1 MLPPQITKDLRRVA
15 LRNFQEGLV
24 DCNSVVVVTNRHL
37 RLYWSV
43 MDETDLSGRIALLR
57 LALKGLQDEE
67 LQEVAELTAFHTYPP
82 NLVLCQEGAHGDVLY
97 IVAQGNVVISKKMI
111 EGEEDRVLRLGGRG
125 EIVGE
130 MALIQSAPRA
140 ATVRT
145 TTECTVL
152 EMKKADFETILQ
164 RSPRMAI
171 DIIRITLDR
180 LRANDQRMIADLQK
194 TNQVLRQLDRNK
206 LEFIQIAAHEL
217 RTPLTVLKGYANLM
231 RSFPETQTNTVLG
244 EVTDGIL
251 KGTDRIH
258 EVVNM
263 MLDLTRIGSET
274 WKVSPVPVPLKRIID
289 NLVQGFEK
297 STTERRILLT
307 VQHAEG
313 TPVIQGDPDL
323 IQKALYQLIVNA
335 IKYTPDGGKILVTTR
350 PTVMEDNTPCA
361 EVAVRD
367 RGIGLDAEHHD
378 LIFEKFYQVGE
389 VALHSS
395 GKTTFK
401 GGGPGLGLALVRGV
415 ARAHGGKVWVESAGH
430 DEVNF
435 TGSTFYLLLPIT
447 PMAQHPRSEMESNK
461 TA

>member
-1 MLPPQITKDLRRVA
+1 MNQTLTYDKI
-15 LRNFQEGLV
+15 F
-24 DCNSVVVVTNRHL
+24 
-37 RLYWSV
+37 
-43 MDETDLSGRIALLR
+43 LLR
-57 LALKGLQDEE
+57 LAFKGLDDDELE
-67 LQEVAELTAFHTYPP
+67 EVASLTELRTYPP
-82 NLVLCQEGAHGDVLY
+82 NHILCQEGAYEDVLY
-97 IVAQGNVVISKKMI
+97 IVADGRIVISKMI
-111 EGEEDRVLRLGGRG
+111 VEGEEQQVLRVGGRG
-125 EIVGE
+125 DVVGE

-152 EMKKADFETILQ
+152 EMEKQDFETILR

-180 LRANDQRMIADLQK
+180 IRANDQKMIAELQR
-194 TNQVLRQLDRNK
+194 TNKVLRQLDRNK

-217 RTPLTVLKGYANLM
+217 RTPLTVLRGYANVM
-231 RSFPETQTNTVLG
+231 RSFPETSTNPGLR

-251 KGTDRIH
+251 TGAERIH

-263 MLDLTRIGSET
+263 MLDLTRIGNET
-274 WKVSPVPVPLKRIID
+274 LQVAAVPVPLKRIID
-289 NLVQGFEK
+289 DLVIHFEK
-297 STTERRILLT
+297 ALTERSINLSVL
-307 VQHAEG
+307 HAEG
-313 TPVIQGDPDL
+313 APLIQGDPAL

-335 IKYTPDGGKILVTTR
+335 IKYTPDGGRVLITTR
-350 PTVMEDNTPCA
+350 PSIMEDNTPCV
-361 EVAVRD
+361 EIAVRD
-367 RGIGLDAEHHD
+367 RGIGLDAQHHD

-435 TGSTFYLLLPIT
+435 TGSTFYLLLPLIAPPYT
-447 PMAQHPRSEMESNK
+447 IS
-461 TA
+461 